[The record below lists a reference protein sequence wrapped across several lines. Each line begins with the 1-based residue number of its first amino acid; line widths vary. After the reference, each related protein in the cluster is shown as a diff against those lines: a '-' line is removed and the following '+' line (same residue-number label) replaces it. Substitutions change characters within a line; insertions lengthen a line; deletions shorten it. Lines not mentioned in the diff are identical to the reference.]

1 MFMFNVENKLL
12 KKIVNFFFVIDEVVG
27 DFDLRIW
34 IILLI
39 VVCFYCY
46 GSNFMKIKFILNI
59 CLYYL

>member
-1 MFMFNVENKLL
+1 MFMLNVENKLL

-39 VVCFYCY
+39 VVWKY
-46 GSNFMKIKFILNI
+46 GIL
-59 CLYYL
+59 LLWK